1 MRPKERRTLM
11 KTISRLFSVLVG
23 VIGMTVMVSHTA
35 LAQDDVPGSCQV
47 DARSTAQYRT
57 GLQFGRL
64 VVDQAWNTI
73 NQDCSLLETFTSILE
88 NSFNSLILPPN
99 ASRAVQC
106 RHAGIVNAGID
117 ALDDLWPVCTGL
129 CTTDGLDIGKLVGKL
144 YCDLSIALGG
154 LAPAEDFIR
163 GPVMWCQFLGQTF
176 CDVSY
181 MSFTPTYESPIGS
194 CRPYTY
200 EPYFETWDQFRNNG
214 CAENAILPV
223 QETEDDK

>member
-181 MSFTPTYESPIGS
+181 ISFTPVYESPIGS